1 MKGRQR
7 GRAPGPRGVAGVC
20 TLTPGPDSL
29 WTEIGVSVAA
39 QLARPCTGRGRVF
52 RSFDAVRTLL
62 GSVFWAHFSV
72 PDFCGALGGVGAAC
86 TILVVAITCIPRAL
100 LW

>member
-29 WTEIGVSVAA
+29 WTEIGVSVHSSSSAGTA
-39 QLARPCTGRGRVF
+39 LHGPGAR
-52 RSFDAVRTLL
+52 
-62 GSVFWAHFSV
+62 FSV
-72 PDFCGALGGVGAAC
+72 L
-86 TILVVAITCIPRAL
+86 
-100 LW
+100 